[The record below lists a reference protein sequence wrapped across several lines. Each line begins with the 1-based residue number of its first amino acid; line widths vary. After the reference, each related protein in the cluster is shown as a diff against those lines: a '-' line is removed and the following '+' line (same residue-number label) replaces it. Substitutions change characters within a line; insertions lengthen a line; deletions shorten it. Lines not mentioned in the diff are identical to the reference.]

1 MDLLEFIAIKML
13 TKVDNDILYS
23 NSRFDDEKLSS
34 VYFNIVENKNQ
45 TEI

>member
-23 NSRFDDEKLSS
+23 NSRFDHEKLGS